1 MKLYKILFTLLFAFF
16 ALSLFAQSSNE
27 LKRKKEAY
35 EREIEQLQKTLTKTA
50 SGKKLTVQQYNAI
63 NTQIRLRQS
72 KIGVINSEIK
82 NLDNQISVN
91 TNTVHTLQGQLG
103 DLKKEYAGMVR
114 FAQRNRNAYDKM
126 MFIFAAKDFNQ
137 AYKRIKY
144 LQQFS
149 QYRKKQAGYIEN
161 TQKDLNGKIL
171 VLDKTLKEKSNLLK
185 DQEREKD
192 KLGKDKNE
200 QAKLIGKFN
209 KQEKQI
215 KQDIA
220 TRKKQQ
226 AQIDRAIRVAID
238 REIAA
243 ARRRAEEEARVA
255 AAKAA
260 AIAAAK
266 AKAENKPAPVE
277 APAPVAKAKTNSEL
291 LKATPADARLSEGFE
306 NNRGRLPWPVA
317 TGSIT
322 ERFGVHKVDQASIN
336 NEGVNITT
344 ADGSSVRAVFDGE
357 VFMVQTIY
365 GKYFVVIKHGDYF
378 TVYQNLRSV
387 SVSKGDK
394 VNTKQ
399 TIGIV
404 ANTGDVAELHFEI
417 MRGNNRQNP
426 EAWIS
431 K

>member
-1 MKLYKILFTLLFAFF
+1 MKLYKLLITLLFTFLAI
-16 ALSLFAQSSNE
+16 AVFAQSSNE

-35 EREIEQLQKTLTKTA
+35 EREIEQLQKVLKKTA

-82 NLDNQISVN
+82 NLDNQISAN

-149 QYRKKQAGYIEN
+149 QYRKKQAGYIES
-161 TQKDLNGKIL
+161 TKKDLNGKIL
-171 VLDKTLKEKSNLLK
+171 VLDRTLKEKSNLLK

-192 KLGKDKNE
+192 KLGKDKSV
-200 QAKLIGKFN
+200 QANLIGKFN
-209 KQEKQI
+209 KQEKQL

-226 AQIDRAIRVAID
+226 AQIDRAITAAIN
-238 REIAA
+238 REIA
-243 ARRRAEEEARVA
+243 ARRRAEEEARAA

-266 AKAENKPAPVE
+266 ARAENKPVAATPAE
-277 APAPVAKAKTNSEL
+277 AKPAKTSNSDVL
-291 LKATPADARLSEGFE
+291 TNTPADAKLSSGFE

-344 ADGSSVRAVFDGE
+344 AEGSSVRAVFDGE

-387 SVSKGDK
+387 SVSKGER

-399 TIGIV
+399 TIGVV

-417 MRGNNRQNP
+417 IRGQSKQNP

>member
-1 MKLYKILFTLLFAFF
+1 MKLYKFLTILLFTGFAIT
-16 ALSLFAQSSNE
+16 ASAQSSKE
-27 LKRKKEAY
+27 LERKKEAY
-35 EREIEQLQKTLTKTA
+35 QREIEQLQKVLNKTA
-50 SGKKLTVQQYNAI
+50 TGKKLTVQQYNAI
-63 NTQIRLRQS
+63 NTQIRLRQD

-82 NLDNQISVN
+82 NLDNQISAN
-91 TNTVHTLQGQLG
+91 TNTVHTLQGQLS

-126 MFIFAAKDFNQ
+126 MFVFAAKDFNQ

-149 QYRKKQAGYIEN
+149 QYRKKQAGYIE
-161 TQKDLNGKIL
+161 TTKKDLNGKIE
-171 VLDKTLKEKSNLLK
+171 VLDKTLRDKSSLLK
-185 DQEREKD
+185 EQEREKD
-192 KLGKDKNE
+192 RLGKDKNE
-200 QAKLIGKFN
+200 QAALIGKFN

-226 AQIDRAIRVAID
+226 IQIDRAIRDAIN
-238 REIAA
+238 REIA
-243 ARRRAEEEARVA
+243 ARRRAEEEARAA

-260 AIAAAK
+260 ALAAAK
-266 AKAENKPAPVE
+266 AKAENKPAP
-277 APAPVAKAKTNSEL
+277 
-291 LKATPADARLSEGFE
+291 ATPAEAKPSKSTNSDLLTSTPADQKLSAGFE

-322 ERFGVHKVDQASIN
+322 ERFGVHKVDQASVN
-336 NEGVNITT
+336 NEGINITT

-357 VFMVQTIY
+357 VFMVETIY

-378 TVYQNLRSV
+378 TVYQNLRTV
-387 SVSKGDK
+387 SVSKGEK
-394 VNTKQ
+394 VSTKQ
-399 TIGIV
+399 TIGVV

-417 MRGNNRQNP
+417 MRGQSKQNP